1 MSDTNTNLVPL
12 MSLTGPDFTRA
23 VRAWALAE
31 GYDVATRG
39 TVAPEIV
46 AQAAIINPDVPA
58 PEVKAKR
65 VPKVK
70 VVPEFD
76 VHTHDGDVITVR
88 KSQGKST
95 LDGVAERA
103 GVDVDDVSH
112 VVYNGEPVEL
122 PRRKVT
128 APTGPWLVEFTDG
141 SSADYVHSA
150 RGRMNIGAV
159 ADALGV
165 KPTTISQVSRGD
177 VVYRV
182 AHVVKFD

>member
-1 MSDTNTNLVPL
+1 MSDTTTNLVPL
-12 MSLTGPDFTRA
+12 MSLTGADFTRA

-46 AQAAIINPDVPA
+46 AKAAIVNPDVPA

-76 VHTHDGDVITVR
+76 VHTIDGDVITVR

-141 SSADYVHSA
+141 SSAEYVHSA